1 MKIFKR
7 IVSIVCLI
15 LIAALTGCGDAKK
28 AEEINSY
35 LEENYSAPASQEET
49 YPESES
55 LLVILEEAGFTT
67 EKFDRF
73 EEIGIETE
81 RIKAAKDEE
90 YLDICYNV
98 SVEEDVQKII
108 EYYMQN
114 YNKCN
119 LLNDEGTIICYSS
132 DSVMEQAGLNQ

>member
-7 IVSIVCLI
+7 IGSIVCLI
-15 LIAALTGCGDAKK
+15 FIAALTGCSDAKK

-35 LEENYSAPASQEET
+35 LEENYSAPAPQEET
-49 YPESES
+49 FPESES
-55 LLVILEEAGFTT
+55 LLGILKEAGFTA

-73 EEIGIETE
+73 EELEVDTV
-81 RIKAAKDEE
+81 RIKATKDEE

-98 SVEEDVQKII
+98 SGEEHIQKIM

-114 YNKCN
+114 YDKCN
-119 LLNDEGTIICYSS
+119 LLNNEGTIICYSS
-132 DSVMEQAGLNQ
+132 DSVMEQTGLNQ

>member
-1 MKIFKR
+1 MKILKK
-7 IVSIVCLI
+7 IVSIVCLVFVTT
-15 LIAALTGCGDAKK
+15 LTGCGDAKK

-35 LEENYSAPASQEET
+35 LEENYSAPAQEN

-55 LLVILEEAGFTT
+55 LLNTLEEAGFTA

-73 EEIGIETE
+73 EELEVDTV
-81 RIKAAKDEE
+81 RIKATKDEE

-98 SVEEDVQKII
+98 SGEENIQKII

-114 YNKCN
+114 YVKCN

-132 DSVMEQAGLNQ
+132 DSVMEQTGLNQ

>member
-7 IVSIVCLI
+7 IVSIVCL
-15 LIAALTGCGDAKK
+15 LFVAALTGCGDAKK

-35 LEENYSAPASQEET
+35 LEENYSAPAQEES

-55 LLVILEEAGFTT
+55 LLSILEEAGFTA

-73 EEIGIETE
+73 EELGVETE
-81 RIKAAKDEE
+81 RIKAAKEEE

-98 SVEEDVQKII
+98 SGEENVQKII

-114 YNKCN
+114 YEKCN

-132 DSVMEQAGLNQ
+132 DSVIEQTGLKQ

>member
-55 LLVILEEAGFTT
+55 LLGILEEAGFTT

-98 SVEEDVQKII
+98 SVEEDVQKTI